1 MTGNTLL
8 TIDKVTLEAL
18 RVLHGNLSFLK
29 NCNRDYDAEFA
40 KDGAKIGDTLRIRKP
55 PKYTVRTGRVMSA
68 QNSTEG
74 FINLPVTNQKGV
86 DLDFTS
92 AEFTLGIDNFS
103 RRFLKP
109 SMTVL
114 AANIDYDAL
123 SMTLDVANSVGTP
136 GTTPAT
142 YQVWGDANAKLDD
155 NLAPRDGERTAILN
169 PAAMTRTVDG
179 LKGLFQAGDA
189 IADQYRSGVMTRA
202 IDLKWAIDQNVRN
215 LTTGTGMATSVS
227 VTGTTVTGATTLA
240 LDYADNALGGTLTI
254 NEGEVF
260 TIGSVFAVNDETKQS
275 LTTLKQFV
283 CTATTAAVASQW
295 LTLPI
300 SPTIYGPTS
309 AGLQNVD
316 ALPADNAAITFYG
329 TTSSTVYPQNLIFHR
344 DAFTFAT
351 ADLKLPRNQ
360 EMAAR
365 KVQDGISLRIWE
377 GTDIKNDEWPV
388 RSDVLYGYVSTYPEL
403 ACRVWG

>member
-1 MTGNTLL
+1 MSNELL
-8 TIDKVTLEAL
+8 TIDMVTLEAL
-18 RVLHGNLSFLK
+18 RVLHGNLAFIK
-29 NCNRDYDAEFA
+29 NVNRDYDSEFA

-55 PKYTVRTGRVMSA
+55 PKYTVRTGRVMAA
-68 QNSTEG
+68 QNSTETHVA
-74 FINLPVTNQKGV
+74 LPVTTQKGV

-114 AANIDYDAL
+114 ASNIDYDAL
-123 SMTLDVANSVGTP
+123 SMTLEVANSVGTP
-136 GTTPAT
+136 GTTPST

-215 LTTGTGMATSVS
+215 LTTGTHSGTVS
-227 VTGTTVTGATTLA
+227 VTGTTATGATTIA
-240 LDYADNALGGTLTI
+240 LDWTGGVATDTVT
-254 NEGEVF
+254 EGEVF
-260 TIGSVFAVNDETKQS
+260 TIADVYAVNDETKQS

-283 CTATTAAVASQW
+283 VTEATTGVSSQW

-309 AGLQNVD
+309 AGLQNVS
-316 ALPADNAAITFYG
+316 ALPANNAAVTFYG
-329 TTSSTVYPQNLIFHR
+329 TTSATVYPQNLIFHR

-360 EMAAR
+360 QMAAR
-365 KVQDGISLRIWE
+365 KVQDGISMRIWE
-377 GTDIKNDEWPV
+377 GTDIRNDEWPV

>member
-1 MTGNTLL
+1 MISPTDESGSCL
-8 TIDKVTLEAL
+8 TAAVASQATVKISND
-18 RVLHGNLSFLK
+18 G
-29 NCNRDYDAEFA
+29 EFA

-68 QNSTEG
+68 QNSTESSVS
-74 FINLPVTNQKGV
+74 LPVTNQKGV

-123 SMTLDVANSVGTP
+123 SMTLKVYNSVGTP
-136 GTTPAT
+136 GTTPST

-155 NLAPRDGERTAILN
+155 SLAPRDGERTAILS

-189 IADQYRSGVMTRA
+189 IADQYRSGVMSRA

-215 LTTGTGMATSVS
+215 LTTGTRFGTIS
-227 VTGTTVTGATTLA
+227 VTGAVATGATTVA
-240 LDYADNALGGTLTI
+240 LDWTSGTPTQTI
-254 NEGEVF
+254 TAGEVF
-260 TIGSVFAVNDETKQS
+260 TIASVFDVNDETKQS
-275 LTTLKQFV
+275 LTNLKQFTV
-283 CTATTAAVASQW
+283 TTTTTGASSQW

-309 AGLQNVD
+309 AGLQNVS
-316 ALPADNAAITFYG
+316 ALPADNAAVTLYG
-329 TTSSTVYPQNLIFHR
+329 TTSATVYPQNLIFHR

-365 KVQDGISLRIWE
+365 KVQDGISMRIWE
-377 GTDIKNDEWPV
+377 GTDIRNDEWPV
-388 RSDVLYGYVSTYPEL
+388 RSDVLYGYVATYPEL